1 MRHYFDED
9 ILDSYRELARDLED
23 LKNDI
28 ADIKVS
34 SVEEFQQRAEL
45 LEKFTEDIASV
56 KGFIA
61 KRLEK
66 EVF

>member
-66 EVF
+66 EVL